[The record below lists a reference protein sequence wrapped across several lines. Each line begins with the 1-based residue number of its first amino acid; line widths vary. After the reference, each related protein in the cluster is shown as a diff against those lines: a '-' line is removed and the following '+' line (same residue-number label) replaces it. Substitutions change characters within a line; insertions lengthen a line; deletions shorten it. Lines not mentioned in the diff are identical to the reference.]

1 MGFPQASSLS
11 GPLINDAVICNN
23 KVLFTTYYEEQR
35 MLRVLEI
42 VSDNNITPPK
52 ILYAL
57 KTIRSW
63 TRHDPEVTCIAMY
76 MDLQYHTELIVAGQ
90 EKNGE
95 VSLEFI
101 TENKSQLRVP
111 ISEEEGGPD
120 LRSLASII
128 ITPSSTPD
136 NFTLLC
142 GSVTGLVMFLD
153 IIQREEQFY
162 IRGSRCDR
170 FGGSVV
176 TLTVGDQEGRSDF
189 VFVGCDEKIFRMAP
203 SNPNHNRKRLD
214 GETTK
219 LNVSADQV
227 WLVDTLDSTLQQ
239 PNINSILPLRSES
252 SSDTDIL
259 MVSDTRLLLA
269 RMGTRRKTVPRRIPL
284 IGTPYRIIYS
294 ETHKALI
301 VGASIDGRSTL
312 YFVDPKTGENLSEP
326 RDGKRGTKV
335 NFVTGLGRFGDRVLC
350 IYEWLYRHDDQTW
363 SFFVVCTS
371 DGKIL
376 IICTNND
383 SSVNSAERS
392 KISFWTVTRFKNFS
406 SVYSVVGDSDGLY
419 YCAQSGT
426 EYKLY
431 YSTLNQDDKKF
442 NPNPAEVKLLSPAIS
457 LFYESGKIYA
467 LTRHHSLQIIEVIKN
482 NGNVQLRHTHTD
494 QLLRE
499 SLHHLHGRSHAF
511 QNADQNQI
519 DFVSDRSKSVVGLW
533 ASSGMRIDTLDTI
546 FEAQLPASILRL
558 RSSNCRPVWD
568 SSWMINQRKGL
579 NDPTCLG
586 VIHNDELCSETLGL
600 GIDGSLYHFTML
612 DIRAWKF
619 LKFLANLA
627 RRSGIVGG
635 RPWEGLTDLEPK
647 QDPRNMQVDG
657 DILKRVMENR
667 KLEAM
672 FGIDEYQT
680 DENKR
685 DFKRFCEL
693 LNIRDEGI
701 GMDEDPV
708 FYTELAYDYLEV
720 FLRPVI

>member
-42 VSDNNITPPK
+42 VSDNNTTPPK
-52 ILYAL
+52 ILYAP

-76 MDLQYHTELIVAGQ
+76 VDPQYHTELIVAGQ

-101 TENKSQLRVP
+101 TGNNPQLHVP
-111 ISEEEGGPD
+111 ISEKEGGPD

-162 IRGSRCDR
+162 IRGSRYDR

-189 VFVGCDEKIFRMAP
+189 VFVGCDEKFFRMIP

-392 KISFWTVTRFKNFS
+392 RISFWTVTRFKNFS

-426 EYKLY
+426 ECKLY

-519 DFVSDRSKSVVGLW
+519 DFVSDRSKSVIGLW

-568 SSWMINQRKGL
+568 SSWMINQREGL

-635 RPWEGLTDLEPK
+635 RPWEGPTDLEPK
-647 QDPRNMQVDG
+647 QDPRNMQIDG